1 VHKDE
6 RHNQT
11 ASTGDAAQ
19 ATFSISGI
27 EFSVA
32 RLVLPGTDTEATTV
46 VGEMPIAADSPGR
59 PARKITV
66 VGTAVT
72 RIGEEPAARAEIVVR
87 VVPDVAPEAADSR
100 RAKPRRGRQRR
111 RHAGGR

>member
-1 VHKDE
+1 MHKDE

-11 ASTGDAAQ
+11 ASAGDAAQ

-32 RLVLPGTDTEATTV
+32 RLVLPGTDTEATIV
-46 VGEMPIAADSPGR
+46 VGEMPLAGDSPGR
-59 PARKITV
+59 SARKVTA
-66 VGTAVT
+66 VGTAVR
-72 RIGEEPAARAEIVVR
+72 RIGEEPIARAEIVVR
-87 VVPDVAPEAADSR
+87 VEPDVAPEAADSR
-100 RAKPRRGRQRR
+100 RAKPPRRRQRR

>member
-6 RHNQT
+6 RHHQT
-11 ASTGDAAQ
+11 ASAGDAAQ

-32 RLVLPGTDTEATTV
+32 RFVLPGTDTEVTIV
-46 VGEMPIAADSPGR
+46 VGEMPLVGDSPGR
-59 PARKITV
+59 PAPKV
-66 VGTAVT
+66 TAVST
-72 RIGEEPAARAEIVVR
+72 AVKRIGEEPVAPAEVVVR
-87 VVPDVAPEAADSR
+87 VEPDVAPEVANSR